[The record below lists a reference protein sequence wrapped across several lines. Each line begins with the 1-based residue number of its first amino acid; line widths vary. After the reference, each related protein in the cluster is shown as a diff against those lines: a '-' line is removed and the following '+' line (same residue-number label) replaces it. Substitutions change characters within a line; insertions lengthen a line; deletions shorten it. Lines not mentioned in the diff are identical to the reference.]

1 MPYDCPK
8 IVCES
13 GARFT
18 KYLTTVLRLSS
29 IMPQLPSIYD
39 GHLIYKTSYEERKA
53 FLRYNS
59 LAYRTIVSDSVH
71 KLAYDIPKR
80 TLCTLLRHYRNCI
93 VR

>member
-59 LAYRTIVSDSVH
+59 LAYRTIVVGLGQNEYNRPDWSTAV
-71 KLAYDIPKR
+71 
-80 TLCTLLRHYRNCI
+80 T
-93 VR
+93 